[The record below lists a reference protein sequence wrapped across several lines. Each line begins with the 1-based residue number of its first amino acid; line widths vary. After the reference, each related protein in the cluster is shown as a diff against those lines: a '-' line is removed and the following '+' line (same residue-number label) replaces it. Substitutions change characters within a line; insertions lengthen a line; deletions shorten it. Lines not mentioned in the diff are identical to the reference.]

1 MKSNAFLFAFLCF
14 FGANLHAQVG
24 INTDGSSPD
33 PSAILDTKSTNKG
46 FLLPRMT
53 TSQRNA
59 ISSPVAGLIIFN
71 TDEKTLNIYNG
82 TSWGPVIPP
91 VCGQSFADPRNGQ
104 VYSTVL
110 IGSQCWMRENLNI
123 GIRIDGWV
131 DQTNNFII
139 EKYCYNNSDTN
150 CITYGGLYQWDEM
163 MQYDTTRGKQGICPS
178 GWHLPTDEEWTIL
191 ISYLGGGSV
200 AGGKMKEAGF
210 VHWAPPNTGASNSS
224 GFTAIPGG
232 YKDSYGLFFL
242 LSSNAYFWSS
252 TQYDY
257 NDTNAWGRYLYYNSE
272 GVDRSYSNQTE
283 GLSCRCVKN

>member
-1 MKSNAFLFAFLCF
+1 
-14 FGANLHAQVG
+14 
-24 INTDGSSPD
+24 
-33 PSAILDTKSTNKG
+33 
-46 FLLPRMT
+46 
-53 TSQRNA
+53 
-59 ISSPVAGLIIFN
+59 
-71 TDEKTLNIYNG
+71 
-82 TSWGPVIPP
+82 
-91 VCGQSFADPRNGQ
+91 
-104 VYSTVL
+104 
-110 IGSQCWMRENLNI
+110 MRENLNI